1 MVGNTSYNIYKALFN
16 NTKIIFNRK
25 TVLMSISQIKV
36 FFFFSDNQKEK
47 VFQNKIK

>member
-1 MVGNTSYNIYKALFN
+1 MVGNTYNIYKVLFN
-16 NTKIIFNRK
+16 NTEIIFNSK
-25 TVLMSISQIKV
+25 NCFDVNFADKS